1 MPKQEAIHYPR
12 FLQCPTF
19 PLNAITFGRPL
30 SRFPGA
36 LSCFVATEHSHTA
49 TSCCTHGSVGFAW
62 IRCSRLRS
70 SCTRSRRRVNKQ
82 YCMRTAYVG
91 AVRIRIPRRGLVV
104 GTSIESGS
112 RHYRLL
118 FAEDDFFSTTLCV
131 FVFHPPAFYHLS
143 LVHSLSLSLSIFIS
157 VSTSVSISV
166 PFFLSTTRRFLRQ
179 VLCTYIKSLLPVG
192 LCVLAVRFK
201 EIDSSSLYDVLSSRV
216 NIESTLVL
224 VETRWIA
231 EDTNNDF
238 YLCCFFRAWLSWRG
252 RARQGTGSAL
262 GSSAI
267 PGHTTCGVL
276 FGDKGPPD
284 TLNRVGRG
292 SV

>member
-143 LVHSLSLSLSIFIS
+143 LVHSLSLSLYFHFCLDLCLYLCSILSVNNSKIS
-157 VSTSVSISV
+157 PTSSLHIHQIPSPGWPVCPRSSFQGNRLVIPLRRAKQSSKHRVNLSPRWDSV
-166 PFFLSTTRRFLRQ
+166 DRGGHEQR
-179 VLCTYIKSLLPVG
+179 LLPLLLFPRVTF
-192 LCVLAVRFK
+192 LAR
-201 EIDSSSLYDVLSSRV
+201 SCS
-216 NIESTLVL
+216 
-224 VETRWIA
+224 
-231 EDTNNDF
+231 
-238 YLCCFFRAWLSWRG
+238 
-252 RARQGTGSAL
+252 
-262 GSSAI
+262 
-267 PGHTTCGVL
+267 PG
-276 FGDKGPPD
+276 
-284 TLNRVGRG
+284 NRVGPG
-292 SV
+292 L